1 MTMPYPNTVL
11 LDHLPGIIYVSDNAS
26 KTIQWCNKYFEQEAG
41 YSLAEMNAMGMD
53 FFRTIMHPDDF
64 SQAVS
69 AQTKFSENS
78 QPQFYGFCRFRGK
91 NSDHWEWVNG
101 TAVPFS
107 FDSHGNVKEVICMF
121 LKVFPKTDTPA
132 QAEHLFNVMKQIMHE
147 KEWRKFTQKEKD
159 VIALAVQGHS
169 EKMMAQDMHIQ
180 PCTVEFHLRNIRRKL
195 NVPNMQAL
203 ISKVKDLGL

>member
-1 MTMPYPNTVL
+1 MSYPDTRL
-11 LDHLPGIIYVSDNAS
+11 FDLLPGIIYVSDNAT

-41 YSLAEMNAMGMD
+41 YSLAEMNAMGME

-69 AQTKFSENS
+69 AQSKFSQNS
-78 QPQFYGFCRFRGK
+78 QPQFYGFCRMKGK
-91 NSDHWEWVNG
+91 SSPDWEWVNG

-107 FDSHGNVKEVICMF
+107 FDADGNVKEVICMF
-121 LKVFPKTDTPA
+121 LKVFPKTDTPS
-132 QAEHLFNVMKQIMHE
+132 QTEHFFNVMKQIMHE
-147 KEWRKFTQKEKD
+147 HDWKKFTPREKD
-159 VIALAVQGHS
+159 IVTLAVQGHS
-169 EKMMAQDMHIQ
+169 EKMMAHAMHIQ
-180 PCTVEFHLRNIRRKL
+180 PCTVEFHLRNIRKKL